1 MYSSQKKDKIDKI
14 LILGDSE
21 VGKFSFIIRYVDND
35 FLVNYCT
42 HIGIDYRLKYIQL
55 DSGEKIRV
63 QLWHIPGQERLLTI
77 AKNYYKAS
85 HGILLLYDITRQN
98 SFDKIRKLIQ
108 IIKEESNKNTIIFLI
123 GNKIDKNRDRKI
135 TTEQGQKLAEEYK
148 IPFFEVSAKSGEN
161 VNEVF
166 KALYN
171 KINKAYIKIQE
182 ERGEKLG
189 CWPGNKERNKCIII

>member
-1 MYSSQKKDKIDKI
+1 MYSSQKKDKIYKI

-85 HGILLLYDITRQN
+85 HGILLL
-98 SFDKIRKLIQ
+98 
-108 IIKEESNKNTIIFLI
+108 
-123 GNKIDKNRDRKI
+123 
-135 TTEQGQKLAEEYK
+135 
-148 IPFFEVSAKSGEN
+148 
-161 VNEVF
+161 
-166 KALYN
+166 
-171 KINKAYIKIQE
+171 
-182 ERGEKLG
+182 
-189 CWPGNKERNKCIII
+189 